1 MKLLSNLR
9 LATKLLTG
17 FFAVALVAL
26 AVGMFGYLQLKKLDA
41 ADSELNQYIVTPLA
55 QLSTVSTDFQRLR
68 VNTRD
73 IIHAELHERAHFA
86 DRVKDL
92 FASLDK
98 TSADY
103 ALLLYSDEEQQL
115 YNEYNQALS
124 QYRLIANKMV
134 TLALADDIAEA
145 NLLLTGEEAGIA
157 SRTLQNSIEK
167 LVNSKIDQGDRLAES
182 NSALASSSGWFML
195 ILALLGTV
203 LAFLMGMII
212 TRSITNPVRLLVDGA
227 GKMAEGDLTVQI
239 NTTSKDEIG
248 LLSGAFQNMALSLR
262 DTIREVSETA
272 ETVSTAANQLHS
284 AAAQIAT
291 GTEEVVAQTQ
301 TVATAGEEMA
311 ATAND
316 IANSCQHAATG
327 ATDASNSANHGS
339 DVVSKTVLAM
349 EAIAQRVQ
357 ATAKT
362 VASLGERSDQIGAI
376 VGTIEDIAD
385 QTNLLAL
392 NAAIEAARAGEMGR
406 GFAVV
411 ADEVRALAERTTR
424 ATQEIS
430 VMIRTIQSETRAAVD
445 SMEDGVREVDAGTR
459 EAALSG
465 EALQHIIEQV
475 NGVAMQISQVATAAE
490 EQTATTSEISSNMT
504 QITEVVQ
511 QSAQGAHESATAAA
525 QLSSMAENLQTL
537 VRKFRL

>member
-1 MKLLSNLR
+1 MQLFSNLR
-9 LATKLLTG
+9 LATKLLTS
-17 FFAVALVAL
+17 FFAVAIVAL
-26 AVGMFGYLQLKKLDA
+26 VVGIIGYVQLHKLAA
-41 ADSELNQYIVTPLA
+41 ADTKMDQYIVIPLA

-73 IIHAELHERAHFA
+73 IIHAEPQKRDHFA
-86 DRVKDL
+86 GRVKDL

-103 ALLLYSDEEQQL
+103 SMLLYSDEEQQL
-115 YNEYNQALS
+115 YNEYSQALS
-124 QYRLIANKMV
+124 QYRLIANKMIA
-134 TLALADDIAEA
+134 LALADDIAEA

-167 LVNSKIDQGDRLAES
+167 LVNSKIDQGDRLAKD
-182 NSALASSSGWFML
+182 NTKLADSSGWFML

-203 LAFLMGMII
+203 LAFIIGMII

-239 NTTSKDEIG
+239 STTSKDEIG
-248 LLSGAFQNMALSLR
+248 LLSEAFQNMALNLR
-262 DTIREVSETA
+262 DTIRQVSETA

-284 AAAQIAT
+284 AAEQIAA

-316 IANSCQHAATG
+316 IANNCQYAATG

-339 DVVSKTVLAM
+339 DVVSKTVHAM
-349 EAIAQRVQ
+349 ETIARRVQ
-357 ATAKT
+357 ETAKT

-445 SMEDGVREVDAGTR
+445 NMEDGVREVDAGTR

-525 QLSSMAENLQTL
+525 QLSGMAENLQTL